1 MTRLLNAE
9 MGLVIYFSSFFRRVA
24 KINFQEAHYL
34 AAVLLS
40 HSLKLR
46 QFNAIKENVL
56 YVLSSLFAIK
66 NYMEQSE
73 FLCILH
79 HNVRITH

>member
-24 KINFQEAHYL
+24 KINFQEAQYL
-34 AAVLLS
+34 AAVILS

-46 QFNAIKENVL
+46 QFNAIKEN
-56 YVLSSLFAIK
+56 VLSSLFAIK